1 MWQTVL
7 FSTVVE
13 DVQSYC
19 ESTANTG
26 FAIFHLTFSDEGKQR
41 YNHLLLSLV
50 AQAGYRQPGRT
61 ALQQQ
66 YEQPNKQMPHPAA
79 LEKIA
84 VSCIASYEKFF
95 LLLDALDESP
105 VNDDVRHNLL
115 HRLGILV
122 SRATGLRILAT
133 SRERQDIRSCMTSL
147 GAIIVPVAT
156 QVVDADI
163 EQYVRSDL
171 ARDNR
176 LSRLDS
182 ATKTLIERTLP
193 AKAGGM

>member
-26 FAIFHLTFSDEGKQR
+26 FAIFHLAFSDEGKQR
-41 YNHLLLSLV
+41 YHHLLLSLV
-50 AQAGYRQPGRT
+50 AQVGYRQPGRT

-66 YEQPNKQMPHPAA
+66 YEQPNKQMPDSAA

-105 VNDDVRHNLL
+105 ENDDVRHNLL
-115 HRLGILV
+115 YRLEILV

-147 GAIIVPVAT
+147 GATIVPVAT
-156 QVVDADI
+156 QSVETDI

-171 ARDNR
+171 LRDQR

-182 ATKTLIERTLP
+182 ETKTLIERTLTE
-193 AKAGGM
+193 KAGGM